1 MGWIKVVTAFM
12 ASSKGTPEEIALVDA
27 VVKGLA
33 ERKKTGIYGGCDI
46 GLMGDFVRSARR
58 HGFHVKGYIPTEL
71 LNLVKKHNGDYKPLA
86 HIEEE
91 VANMDI
97 RKARMIKEC
106 DVAITFPG
114 GSGSFEEFWTFQVF
128 QELSSYNDPDAPV
141 SSMFL
146 VNQNGYYDGT
156 VQQIETIVTAK
167 KKHAEAYKTLYV
179 VNSAEELLKKL
190 DELDSHPRMKGRDLL
205 PSSYSFY

>member
-1 MGWIKVVTAFM
+1 MGWIKIVTAFM
-12 ASSKGTPEEIALVDA
+12 ASSKATPEEVALVDA

-33 ERKKTGIYGGCDI
+33 ERNKTGIYGGGDT
-46 GLMGDFVRSARR
+46 GMMGDFARSARK
-58 HGFHVKGYIPTEL
+58 HDFHVKGYIPTEL

-91 VANMDI
+91 VASMDI

-146 VNQNGYYDGT
+146 VNHNGYYDGT
-156 VQQIETIVTAK
+156 IRQIEIIVAGK
-167 KKHAEAYKTLYV
+167 KKHAEAYKILHV
-179 VNSAEELLKKL
+179 VKSADELLDKL

-205 PSSYSFY
+205 PSAYSFY